1 MAKPAPAPS
10 RHEASARHEAP
21 SRTTPVIIYVI
32 TGAILAFGILMMAF
46 YDRAGVSVTTPAA
59 QRSGVATAP

>member
-1 MAKPAPAPS
+1 MAKPAPF
-10 RHEASARHEAP
+10 RNQAP
-21 SRTTPVIIYVI
+21 SRTTPRIIYVI
-32 TGAILAFGILMMAF
+32 TGTILAFGILMMAF

>member
-1 MAKPAPAPS
+1 MAKPAQAPS
-10 RHEASARHEAP
+10 RN
-21 SRTTPVIIYVI
+21 TPRIIYVI

-46 YDRAGVSVTTPAA
+46 YDRAGVPVTTPSA